1 VVVAGDWI
9 KWSVGLCR
17 KPEVQ
22 RIAVSL
28 GVSREVA
35 VCRLMEFW
43 EWCDA
48 NIPDSS
54 VRDDGTAFV
63 KLSPHDGDNLSFV
76 DAIVCTPQFAASLS
90 SVDWIRFRAGQIEI
104 PNFGR
109 HNGETAKTRA
119 RNAKNQDRKRQNK
132 KDVTKVS
139 PTRGDK
145 TVTREREEKSITLPF
160 QGTSPDVIV
169 PEKMQSAEVQEA
181 ASLWWFHLRLEHPD
195 KVPEP
200 NSPQLQAFWN
210 DASRMGPKAFVDAV
224 NWSAKNRWATLRER
238 PAQEQSKSNAKPAKV
253 LQDF

>member
-1 VVVAGDWI
+1 MAGDWI

-22 RIAVSL
+22 RIAVAL
-28 GVSREVA
+28 GLSREVA

-48 NIPDSS
+48 NIPDSQ

-63 KLSPHDGDNLSFV
+63 KLSPHDGDNLAFV
-76 DAIVCTPQFAASLS
+76 DAIVGTPQFAVSLS
-90 SVDWIRFRAGQIEI
+90 SVDWIRFRSGQIEI

-119 RNAKNQDRKRQNK
+119 RNAKNQDRKRQEK
-132 KDVTKVS
+132 KSVTNLS
-139 PTRGDK
+139 PTNGDK
-145 TVTREREEKSITLPF
+145 TVTRERGEKRITSSLNVT
-160 QGTSPDVIV
+160 GADVVI
-169 PEKMQSAEVQEA
+169 PEKMNAPEVQEA
-181 ASLWWFHLRLEHPD
+181 ASLWWAHLRLEHPD

-210 DASRMGPKAFVDAV
+210 DASRMGPKAFVEAV

-238 PAQEQSKSNAKPAKV
+238 PVEAQKTGGKPQKN